1 MTSVFI
7 RTVSESV
14 SALSAAKTLLVVGSK
29 EALAASASHI
39 SALTAHLPL
48 AAISNGHSESA
59 SHIDADGNVFNVM
72 ALSTKKSR
80 HFGSI
85 RGDLLH
91 DIVSKNAGKDKDA
104 NVVVVL
110 DSEEQVLTAAL
121 SVARAFPLYTNKQKP
136 AAERVINVH
145 FKLQSAPTQPVN
157 VAKLQTLADA
167 VRDAGKLI
175 DMPPNELNPTTY
187 VEIVRAVWDS
197 RLKAAGVTL
206 EVIQGTELRDR
217 GYGAIW
223 NVGKASDNLP
233 ALVILSHTPA
243 AAKKNVVFVG
253 KGITFD
259 TGGLAIK
266 SKEGMP
272 TMKVDM
278 GGSAGVFQG
287 FVSTILT
294 APPTNYNLHAILC
307 IAENSI
313 DERAFRPDDIIT
325 SYSGKTIEV
334 NNTDAE
340 GRLVLCDGVAHAC
353 KHLSADVIVEMATLT
368 GAQAFATGLR
378 HAGVLSNREDFET
391 TVVKS
396 GRTSGDLAYPL
407 IWSPELIGIETLMK
421 SEVADMKNSASNRSN
436 APSTGAGMFVW
447 SHLSPEEKW
456 VEGGEGRW
464 AHIDMAY
471 PVTVGARATGY
482 GVGILSTLAGEL
494 EKEFA

>member
-1 MTSVFI
+1 MQACCRCQNQSNTLANGYAETT
-7 RTVSESV
+7 TVHDERG
-14 SALSAAKTLLVVGSK
+14 SATTL
-29 EALAASASHI
+29 AL
-39 SALTAHLPL
+39 
-48 AAISNGHSESA
+48 
-59 SHIDADGNVFNVM
+59 
-72 ALSTKKSR
+72 LSTKKSR
-80 HFGSI
+80 HFGAI
-85 RGDLLH
+85 RGDLVHELVTKH
-91 DIVSKNAGKDKDA
+91 AGKTGDA
-104 NVVVVL
+104 NVVVLL
-110 DSEEQVLTAAL
+110 DHEDQAITATL
-121 SVARAFPLYTNKQKP
+121 SVARAFPLYTNKHKKEDP
-136 AAERVINVH
+136 RTINVH
-145 FKLQSAPTQPVN
+145 IHLPAPAANPAAIDT
-157 VAKLQTLADA
+157 AKLQILADS
-167 VRDAGKLI
+167 VRDAAKLV
-175 DMPPNELNPTTY
+175 DAPPNELNPTTY
-187 VEIVRAVWDS
+187 VEVVRAVWES
-197 RLKAAGVTL
+197 RLKQAGVEL

-223 NVGKASDNLP
+223 AVGKASNNLP
-233 ALVILSHTPA
+233 ALVILSRRIPN
-243 AAKKNVVFVG
+243 AKKNVVLVG

-287 FVSTILT
+287 FVSAVLT
-294 APPTNYNLHAILC
+294 HPPQNYNLHAILC

-313 DERAFRPDDIIT
+313 DERAFRPDDVIT
-325 SYSGKTIEV
+325 AYSGKTIEV

-353 KHLSADVIVEMATLT
+353 KHLDADVIVEMATLT

-378 HAGVLSNREDFET
+378 HAGVLSNRADFEG
-391 TVVKS
+391 VVVES
-396 GRTSGDLAYPL
+396 GRVSGDLAFPL
-407 IWSPELIGIETLMK
+407 IFCPELIGIETLMK

-471 PVTVGARATGY
+471 PVTVGARGTGY
-482 GVGILSTLAGEL
+482 GVGLLTTLAETL
-494 EKEFA
+494 DNEFAA